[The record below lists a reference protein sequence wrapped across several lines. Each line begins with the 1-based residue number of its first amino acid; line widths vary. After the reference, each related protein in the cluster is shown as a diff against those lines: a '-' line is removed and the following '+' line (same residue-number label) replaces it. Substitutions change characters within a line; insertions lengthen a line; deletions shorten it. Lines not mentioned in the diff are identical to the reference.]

1 METMPSTLHPSKPAT
16 NQLLQLTALRLAA
29 TIQTLTDRGFTV
41 IGLEASKDATPT
53 IQIEGCSKCVSLIE
67 RGEAIHYR
75 FSGSGSGRERR
86 GQFKVGPVRVVWI
99 EFGA

>member
-53 IQIEGCSKCVSLIE
+53 IQIEGC
-67 RGEAIHYR
+67 
-75 FSGSGSGRERR
+75 
-86 GQFKVGPVRVVWI
+86 
-99 EFGA
+99 